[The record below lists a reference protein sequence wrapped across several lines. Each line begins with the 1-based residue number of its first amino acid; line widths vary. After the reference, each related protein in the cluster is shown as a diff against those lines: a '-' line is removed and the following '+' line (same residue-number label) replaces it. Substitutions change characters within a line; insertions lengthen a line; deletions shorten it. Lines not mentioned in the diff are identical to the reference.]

1 MKKMIIINGLIICS
15 FAHAEA
21 VGGNEPILAD
31 IWLNGIDKNTETL
44 FIQENNQFYVECSVL
59 GQLKLKVD
67 LFQKNTTQKQYC
79 LVTTSAIGS
88 ELDTAMQAVKINLP
102 PEYFLE
108 YLDKTK
114 LPLPNKANLGAF
126 LNYDFYFDKSKG
138 AHEFNNLYELG
149 FFKDYWMFRNS
160 VIYRDQVNSGE
171 SSVVRLNTEFSID
184 FPENYTKLVLGDTS
198 TVYNPLAS
206 SFRFGGLSFGT
217 NYTERSDFI
226 YWNAPVLRGSAVVP
240 STIDLY
246 INGINIYRQNVTAGD
261 YVLQTGAN
269 IQQSGNAQIV
279 VQDVLGNRSVQNFPI
294 LINNRLLQAGLN
306 EYNFS
311 LGKIRYNYDY
321 NSSDYREFFT
331 SVYFRR
337 GITDKTTLGFT
348 ADYSSDI
355 QTLGLM
361 WTQAAPKYALFDFS
375 VMGSHGYGE
384 NGYAL
389 GTSVSRNFKNFSF
402 GVASKYS
409 SDKFKSLG
417 YTSTTI
423 IPQFDNLAYL
433 SFYNIPFFDNI
444 NFNYIDRRYYK
455 NQNQNQIQTLP
466 NTKLLNIGVSKR
478 ITSQLYLSLSY
489 FKDFS
494 ASKDDGA
501 YISLSYNFDNNKSV
515 YIDQSVDG
523 NTRATFAQSVTGQN
537 GFGYSVGMNRSNG
550 QLGYNA
556 SGILKTSYGDLRIL
570 HTQNPDYYD
579 TQVDYKGAL
588 VWLDNQFSFTKSID
602 DAFALV
608 KVSDYKDI
616 EVYRSLVPVGKTKE
630 NGYFFIHNILPY
642 ITYDLSFNQDQ
653 IPIESK
659 IETSSKKL
667 IALNQRGYFFDF
679 PIYQTQQVVVKL
691 LNTKGEIF
699 PRATEVYVDNNKD
712 EVYPTDAE
720 GQLYLYGLLPGHKYQ
735 LKAQQAE
742 DAFCTSELSVPA
754 QAADHNS
761 VKVIELTCK

>member
-1 MKKMIIINGLIICS
+1 MRTMIMMINGLIVCTL
-15 FAHAEA
+15 AHAEA
-21 VGGNEPILAD
+21 VGSNAPILAD
-31 IWLNGIDKNTETL
+31 IWLNGVDKNTETL

-59 GQLKLKVD
+59 GQFQLKVD
-67 LFQKNTTQKQYC
+67 LFQKNTSQKQYC
-79 LVTTSAIGS
+79 LVTTPSISA
-88 ELDTAMQAVKINLP
+88 ELDIAMQAVKINLP

-114 LPLPNKANLGAF
+114 LLPLPNKANLGAF

-138 AHEFNNLYELG
+138 SHEFNNLYELG
-149 FFKDYWMFRNS
+149 FFKDYWMFKNA

-171 SSVVRLNTEFSID
+171 ASVVRLNTEFSID
-184 FPENYTKLVLGDTS
+184 FPDRYTKLIVGDS
-198 TVYNPLAS
+198 TTVFNPLVS
-206 SFRFGGLSFGT
+206 SFRFGGISFGT
-217 NYTERSDFI
+217 NYTERSDLV

-311 LGKIRYNYDY
+311 LGKIRYNYDI
-321 NSSDYREFFT
+321 NSSDYREFFAST
-331 SVYFRR
+331 YFRR
-337 GITDKTTLGFT
+337 GVTDKTSLGFT
-348 ADYSSDI
+348 TAYSSDI
-355 QTLGLM
+355 QALGLM

-375 VMGSHGYGE
+375 AMGSHGYGE

-389 GTSVSRNFKNFSF
+389 GASVSRNFKNFSF

-417 YTSTTI
+417 YTPNTI

-433 SFYNIPFFDNI
+433 SFYNIPFFDSVNL
-444 NFNYIDRRYYK
+444 NYIERKYYK
-455 NQNQNQIQTLP
+455 DQGSLLP
-466 NTKLLNIGVSKR
+466 DAKLLNLGISKR
-478 ITSQLYLSLSY
+478 ITPRVYLALSY
-489 FKDFS
+489 FKDFG
-494 ASKDDGA
+494 DNPNDGA
-501 YISLSYNFDNNKSV
+501 YISLNFNFDNNRSV
-515 YIDQSVDG
+515 YADQSVNG
-523 NTRATFAQSVTGQN
+523 KSRLNFVQGSVGQN
-537 GFGYSVGMNRSNG
+537 GFDYSVGMNRSNG

-556 SGILKTSYGDLRIL
+556 SGLLRTSYGDLRVL
-570 HTQNPDYYD
+570 YNQDKDYYD

-588 VWLDNQFSFTKSID
+588 VWLENQFNFTKSID
-602 DAFALV
+602 NAFALV

-653 IPIESK
+653 ISIESK

-679 PIYQTQQVVVKL
+679 PIYQTQQVIVKL

-699 PRATEVYVDNNKD
+699 PRATEVYLDNNKD
-712 EVYPTDAE
+712 EIYPTDAE
-720 GQLYLYGLLPGHKYQ
+720 GQLYLYGLLPDHKYQ

-742 DAFCTSELSVPA
+742 DSFCTSELNVPA
-754 QAADHNS
+754 QVVDHNS